1 MNQRDKDPLIIYL
14 KDYYNFFFIE
24 WESDHLPARFHGS
37 FFLIWLE
44 LQMTDPEFFH
54 DKHCKLRKNKVFKR
68 SSCFVFTIDF
78 CNCISGP

>member
-1 MNQRDKDPLIIYL
+1 MDQRPHNISKRLLQIFL
-14 KDYYNFFFIE
+14 MK

-37 FFLIWLE
+37 FLIWLE
-44 LQMTDPEFFH
+44 LRMTDSEFFH

-68 SSCFVFTIDF
+68 SSCFVLTIDF